1 MSIQRSE
8 RVPIV
13 QGNRL
18 MKRMKTN
25 ERSCAA
31 NQNRSPEGVNVH
43 PDVNISATFGPAL
56 IKAASA
62 GDLSAARSTWP
73 LTQPVNETLRRTE
86 PSNKQMHFIRIMA
99 MAEFR
104 RTMRPCRFF
113 ASPMSFV
120 KIPIAVTAICAG
132 TGAINCAAADSNP
145 PPKTWK
151 ITAAAGIK
159 ETFDS
164 NVFLQSETERADHSS
179 FVTSLLPQ
187 FGFTWNPNPVFG
199 LSLNYNPEVH
209 FFHSE
214 PSEDFYLHRTA
225 LKLSGHYENTAYEIT
240 GSMVNIDGSS
250 TSPIWIGPGGA
261 PATGAPV
268 VRDRRD
274 AAIYRQSL
282 RVTQTFGEWFV
293 RPTLTGYQHDFQ
305 TEHHT
310 ISGYQNFVDRREFT
324 AGADLGRNLPRKTAL
339 WAGYRFGRQDQDR
352 LFQFPEYYDSTFH
365 RALVGIE
372 SRPTDWLKL
381 NVVLGP
387 EFRHFEE
394 SVASGFGPRNKLN
407 FYVDSSASVTF
418 PKSDTFTISF
428 KRFEQPGSSGRGTY
442 QDFTGELSWRHR
454 FDDRWTL
461 GAGGRAYNTE
471 FRRPVKRNDW
481 VLSANA
487 LVNCA
492 ITPQASAELSYTL
505 EDGLTLNEGMS
516 SREFTRHLIAL
527 GFSYSFL

>member
-1 MSIQRSE
+1 
-8 RVPIV
+8 
-13 QGNRL
+13 
-18 MKRMKTN
+18 MKKTATTRRN
-25 ERSCAA
+25 GAA
-31 NQNRSPEGVNVH
+31 NQNRSPEGVKVQ
-43 PDVNISATFGPAL
+43 PGVNAWATSGLAPITAGTAGGLSATR
-56 IKAASA
+56 SA
-62 GDLSAARSTWP
+62 RP

-86 PSNKQMHFIRIMA
+86 PSNKQMHFIRITA

-120 KIPIAVTAICAG
+120 KIPIATAAFFVGAG
-132 TGAINCAAADSNP
+132 ALTCTAADSNSP
-145 PPKTWK
+145 AKTWK
-151 ITAAAGIK
+151 VTAAAGIK
-159 ETFDS
+159 EAFDS

-187 FGFTWNPNPVFG
+187 FGFSWNPDPVFG
-199 LSLNYNPEVH
+199 LALNYNPEVH

-214 PSEDFYLHRTA
+214 PSEDFQLHRTT
-225 LKLSGHYENTAYEIT
+225 LKLAGHHETTSYEIT
-240 GSMVNIDGSS
+240 GSMVNIEGSS
-250 TSPIWIGPGGA
+250 TSPIWLGPGGA

-282 RVTQTFGEWFV
+282 RVTLNFGEWFA

-310 ISGYQNFVDRREFT
+310 HSGYQNSADRREFT
-324 AGADLGRNLPRKTAL
+324 AGADLGRNLPRQTAL
-339 WAGYRFGRQDQDR
+339 WAGYRFGQQDQDQ
-352 LFQFPEYYDSTFH
+352 LLQFPEHYDSTFH
-365 RALVGIE
+365 RVLFGIDG
-372 SRPTDWLKL
+372 RPANWLKF
-381 NVVLGP
+381 NIALGP
-387 EFRHFEE
+387 EFRHFED
-394 SVASGFGPRNKLN
+394 SVASGFGPRNKVN

-418 PKSDTFTISF
+418 PKSDTFTISL

-454 FDDRWTL
+454 FDDRWTM

-471 FRRPVKRNDW
+471 FRRPIKRNDW

-487 LVNCA
+487 LINCA
-492 ITPQASAELSYTL
+492 ITRHASAEISYTF

-516 SREFTRHLIAL
+516 SREYTRHLIAL